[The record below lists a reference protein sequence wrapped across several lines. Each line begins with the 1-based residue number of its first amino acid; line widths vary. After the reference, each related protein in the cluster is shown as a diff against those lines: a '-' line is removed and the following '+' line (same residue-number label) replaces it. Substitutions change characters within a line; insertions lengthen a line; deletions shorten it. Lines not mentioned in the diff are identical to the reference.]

1 MEVDVRFA
9 ITRFPTVPTRRDQ
22 DFRDWFATS
31 NDELRDTAEV
41 KSRRLLRAADGTYT
55 ALVEHRGASTL
66 AVLHKAEAVSMIQAG
81 LGSILSD
88 RLEATE
94 YDVVVDSFPIE
105 TCCDNGHKG

>member
-1 MEVDVRFA
+1 MRFA